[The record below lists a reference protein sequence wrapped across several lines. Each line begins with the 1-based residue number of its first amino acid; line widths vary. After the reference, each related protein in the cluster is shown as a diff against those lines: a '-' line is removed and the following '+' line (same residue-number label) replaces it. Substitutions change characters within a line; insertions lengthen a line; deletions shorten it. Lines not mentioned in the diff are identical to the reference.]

1 MVSAAVD
8 ATERGPANMMP
19 MFLTVYLSNN
29 DQHFSEVPITPETLC
44 RDVVEL
50 CKEPGE
56 SDCYLAEIL
65 RGSERVVGEGEQML
79 EVLQRLGQQRGEV
92 RYLLHHQ
99 RAPGRESVGSRAAD
113 QMMKRNQVKTS
124 LERCLENGVSA
135 PCLDMTLNE
144 LHDLAT
150 RQQQQISAQQQLLAS
165 KEQQLRFLKLQDHR
179 QQQQEVSEQERL
191 WQLRENAHNQEAKLR
206 RVRALKGQVEQK
218 RLSNCK
224 LVEEIEQMTSLFHQK
239 QTELLVAVARDRK
252 SVV

>member
-79 EVLQRLGQQRGEV
+79 EVLQRSGQQRGEV

-99 RAPGRESVGSRAAD
+99 RAPGRESG
-113 QMMKRNQVKTS
+113 K
-124 LERCLENGVSA
+124 
-135 PCLDMTLNE
+135 
-144 LHDLAT
+144 
-150 RQQQQISAQQQLLAS
+150 
-165 KEQQLRFLKLQDHR
+165 KE
-179 QQQQEVSEQERL
+179 
-191 WQLRENAHNQEAKLR
+191 
-206 RVRALKGQVEQK
+206 
-218 RLSNCK
+218 
-224 LVEEIEQMTSLFHQK
+224 T
-239 QTELLVAVARDRK
+239 
-252 SVV
+252 